1 MADPLTR
8 AAGVAWRVL
17 AAAGVGAV
25 ALAAVV
31 AATGGLDWSLGPMRV
46 RAHSAWRLLGA
57 GLGLCGAATGVG
69 RGRVEAA
76 LVRVW
81 ETRNAHAAGIA
92 AVTALAV
99 AAAGLL
105 NGTWIAGS
113 ADAFGYVSQALLW
126 LQGLPIQREPLAAA
140 VPWPHAEWSF
150 SPLGYRPGAEPGA
163 IVPTYPPGLPL
174 TMAAFAGIGGAGA
187 VYWVVPVCG
196 AAAVWLTFLLGRR
209 YADGISGAAAALL
222 LAASPV
228 FLYQLVQPMSDV
240 PVTAWWLLSLWGAA
254 AGVPLVAGLG
264 AAAAVL
270 TRPNLAPVGA
280 LVITAVLA
288 QAHSRHR
295 SSSAVLRAAAAFGLP
310 FIAAVAFLAW
320 LNTRLYGSPISSGYG
335 AAPELFSLANVTVNA
350 GRYPRWLVETQTPV
364 VLLGLAAP
372 LAAWFARR
380 RGHDAPSPSRSW
392 LGLAF
397 VAIVLASYLPYSPF
411 EEWWYL
417 RFLLPAIPILLVLTS
432 SVLVRLVSQAPAA
445 ARAPL
450 LAGAV
455 ALLGTYCVAVAAER
469 RAFDLHRLES
479 RYLAA
484 GAFASRALPRNAVLL
499 SVQES
504 GSLRMY
510 GGRTTVRFDH
520 IDPKGLEA
528 AVQFFDGSGYRPYF
542 VIEAWEEAQFR
553 DRFSGSSGLGL
564 LDWPPMAEV
573 GRPVKVRF
581 YDPRDRQRFL
591 AGEPVATARDPL
603 EDRTRR

>member
-1 MADPLTR
+1 MADTLTR
-8 AAGVAWRVL
+8 AAGVTWRVL

-46 RAHSAWRLLGA
+46 RAHSAWRLLGV
-57 GLGLCGAATGVG
+57 GFGLCGAAVWVG
-69 RGRVEAA
+69 RGRVGAA
-76 LVRVW
+76 LVRAWVA
-81 ETRNAHAAGIA
+81 RNTYAAGIA
-92 AVTALAV
+92 AAAALAV

-126 LQGLPIQREPLAAA
+126 LQGLPVQTEPLAAA
-140 VPWPHAEWSF
+140 APWPHAEWSF
-150 SPLGYRPGAEPGA
+150 SPLGYRPGTEPGA

-174 TMAAFAGIGGAGA
+174 TMAAFAGVWGAGA
-187 VYWVVPVCG
+187 VYWVVPLSG

-209 YADGISGAAAALL
+209 YADGTSGAAAALL

-228 FLYQLVQPMSDV
+228 FLYQLFQPMSDV
-240 PVTAWWLLSLWGAA
+240 PVTAWWLLSLWGCA
-254 AGVPLVAGLG
+254 AGMPWVAGSG
-264 AAAAVL
+264 AAAAML
-270 TRPNLAPVGA
+270 TRPNLAPLGA
-280 LVITAVLA
+280 LVTTAVLA
-288 QAHSRHR
+288 QAYSRHR
-295 SSSAVLRAAAAFGLP
+295 TSSAVLRAAAAFGLP
-310 FIAAVAFLAW
+310 FTAAVAFLAW
-320 LNTRLYGSPISSGYG
+320 LSTRLYGSPVSSGYG

-372 LAAWFARR
+372 LAAWFVRR
-380 RGHDAPSPSRSW
+380 RAPHAPSPAQSW

-397 VAIVLASYLPYSPF
+397 VALVLSSYLPYSSF

-417 RFLLPAIPILLVLTS
+417 RFLLPAIPVLLVLTS
-432 SVLVRLVSQAPAA
+432 SVLVRLVSQIRIA
-445 ARAPL
+445 ARVPV

-455 ALLGTYCVAVAAER
+455 ALLGTYYVAVAAER
-469 RAFDLHRLES
+469 SAFDLRRLES

-484 GAFASRALPRNAVLL
+484 GAFASHALPPNAVLL
-499 SVQES
+499 SLQES

-528 AVQFFDGSGYRPYF
+528 AVQFFDGSGHRPYF
-542 VIEAWEEAQFR
+542 VLEVWEETQFR
-553 DRFSGSSGLGL
+553 DRFAGSGGLGL